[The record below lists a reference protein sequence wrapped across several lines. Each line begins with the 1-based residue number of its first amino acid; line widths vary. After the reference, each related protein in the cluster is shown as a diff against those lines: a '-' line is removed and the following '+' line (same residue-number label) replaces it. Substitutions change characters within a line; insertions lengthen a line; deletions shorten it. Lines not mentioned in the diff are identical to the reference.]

1 MEIVGERDQRL
12 GWLRKALHDYVDFL
26 YHTLIMR
33 VYVSHPSAMYRREP
47 VLALGGYDET
57 TAPAEDK
64 DLWRKLA
71 LERWDAR
78 IVPEPLVVYR
88 LHPGQLSQTQAAH
101 QREVDGLSQDRFLA
115 ALAPQTP
122 PTPVRL
128 LLASDPRTWQH
139 DPRRQ
144 LDGLEA
150 VLGGA
155 RTILRLGDD
164 EARRLELRVAAR
176 LLAVAR
182 TRPWHPAARVLGAY
196 ALARLPAESKRRARA
211 SYAAALATT
220 PLLAA
225 LRRSGRLVADRAD
238 AVPVLRGLRGP
249 ALAPRAQPLRQAA
262 RHRMNADIED
272 VRRRRDEV
280 VARHGAWTAHN
291 VRLADGVYTIGPEP
305 SGDEVKLRRVTQL
318 ALDAFGGS
326 LHGVRVLDLA
336 CLEGMYALE
345 LARRG
350 AEVVAVEGREA
361 NLAKAR
367 FAADVL
373 GLDVDFR
380 LEDVRHVDR
389 ERHGDFD
396 LVLALGILYHLDA
409 PDLLALVENLGEL
422 CRRALIVDSAVA
434 RAATETIAH
443 DGRAYRAERL
453 VEHEPGST
461 AEQRLQAVWSSLDNL
476 TAVALTRPS
485 LETLLAANGFT
496 SVLECHVPAEPAK
509 EVNRVTLLAL
519 KGEPA
524 GTLVSATP
532 AADPAAVPERPP
544 LGRRLEGGAAW
555 RLGGRLLPPAVR
567 ARLRRALGAE
577 TRRH

>member
-1 MEIVGERDQRL
+1 MTPRVTVLLAVKDGERYVRGAVESVLEQTYGDFELLVVDDASTDATPQILASFSDPRIRVVRNKRNLGQVPSLNLGLAQARGEYVARLDADDACRPERLARQVEQLDADGRVGLVGTWMEIVGERDQRL

-249 ALAPRAQPLRQAA
+249 A
-262 RHRMNADIED
+262 RHS
-272 VRRRRDEV
+272 
-280 VARHGAWTAHN
+280 
-291 VRLADGVYTIGPEP
+291 RLARSLYG
-305 SGDEVKLRRVTQL
+305 KL
-318 ALDAFGGS
+318 
-326 LHGVRVLDLA
+326 
-336 CLEGMYALE
+336 
-345 LARRG
+345 
-350 AEVVAVEGREA
+350 
-361 NLAKAR
+361 
-367 FAADVL
+367 L
-373 GLDVDFR
+373 G
-380 LEDVRHVDR
+380 
-389 ERHGDFD
+389 
-396 LVLALGILYHLDA
+396 
-409 PDLLALVENLGEL
+409 
-422 CRRALIVDSAVA
+422 
-434 RAATETIAH
+434 TE
-443 DGRAYRAERL
+443 
-453 VEHEPGST
+453 
-461 AEQRLQAVWSSLDNL
+461 
-476 TAVALTRPS
+476 
-485 LETLLAANGFT
+485 
-496 SVLECHVPAEPAK
+496 
-509 EVNRVTLLAL
+509 
-519 KGEPA
+519 
-524 GTLVSATP
+524 
-532 AADPAAVPERPP
+532 
-544 LGRRLEGGAAW
+544 
-555 RLGGRLLPPAVR
+555 
-567 ARLRRALGAE
+567 
-577 TRRH
+577 